1 MKRNRVVEAPLR
13 HHVQKIFNKLVGVP
27 EGHVTIARIHPKTG
41 AKIQIEVEYH
51 LSKDQP
57 EVQIGNAVNMET
69 GAEVWLS
76 AAEKQEVDELA
87 WRSMKE
93 MGSFKE
99 SRMIKTTVGELRR
112 AISRFL
118 VTEAPTRR
126 SSTSV
131 IFERELPDESVVEVI
146 VDYSTVGSY
155 MKATR
160 DSPEEFPEVQ
170 LGGAFLEDGTPTQ
183 LTPEEEQYVLVLA
196 QEDIDNTPPESDYD
210 DDNYGSGRYEDY

>member
-1 MKRNRVVEAPLR
+1 
-13 HHVQKIFNKLVGVP
+13 
-27 EGHVTIARIHPKTG
+27 
-41 AKIQIEVEYH
+41 
-51 LSKDQP
+51 
-57 EVQIGNAVNMET
+57 
-69 GAEVWLS
+69 
-76 AAEKQEVDELA
+76 
-87 WRSMKE
+87 MKE

-118 VTEAPTRR
+118 VTEAPSRR
-126 SSTSV
+126 SSTS
-131 IFERELPDESVVEVI
+131 ITFERELPDESTVEVT

-155 MKATR
+155 MKASLS
-160 DSPEEFPEVQ
+160 SPEEFPEVE

-183 LTPEEEQYVLVLA
+183 LTPEEKLYATALA